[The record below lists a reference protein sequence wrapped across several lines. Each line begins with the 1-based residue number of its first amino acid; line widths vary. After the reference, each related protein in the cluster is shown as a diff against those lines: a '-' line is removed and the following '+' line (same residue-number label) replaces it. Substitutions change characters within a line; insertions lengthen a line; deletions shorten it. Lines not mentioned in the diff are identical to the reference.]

1 MDLNAKSRS
10 NQDQP
15 QSFSWPWASGRSRLH
30 LQGEE
35 HCGALFQMPQ
45 ELTAQWSTLLAC
57 LAEQGEQRLSERDGL
72 GPVTLGLV
80 RRYRSDPLAG
90 AQCQRLKSRNN
101 FTFDSLGS
109 GLCNTIGDEM

>member
-1 MDLNAKSRS
+1 MSLDGLECKVFLKPGPTSVLELA
-10 NQDQP
+10 P
-15 QSFSWPWASGRSRLH
+15 GRRPIKAPPP
-30 LQGEE
+30 GG
-35 HCGALFQMPQ
+35 GALRSAVSN
-45 ELTAQWSTLLAC
+45 AQWSALLAC
-57 LAEQGEQRLSERDGL
+57 LAEQEGQWLSEGDGL